1 MTDHRAQ
8 NVGMP
13 PMPVDVNRVGDL
25 ARFNNASAGSDIE
38 VIDLDSS
45 RDNVKPTTWHGYFN
59 LAAGRHGGCSAAP
72 EHERN

>member
-38 VIDLDSS
+38 VIDLDNP
-45 RDNVKPTTWHGYFN
+45 RNNVKPTTWHG
-59 LAAGRHGGCSAAP
+59 
-72 EHERN
+72 